1 MMKGFVV
8 SIIRGQP
15 SSVQYV
21 SLIIHTFLGILTKSF
36 SLLFRVVNKLSYY
49 LGCPIQALWKHLEE
63 RRPPFSL
70 KLDDGAKQFLWEAIA
85 RTPDIEFFALAEPF
99 PHIVSANQGE
109 RTDNE
114 SAHFQAQ
121 TPLDQ
126 VLVFKLNA
134 TCWCPIEF
142 EPTEFAPLD

>member
-8 SIIRGQP
+8 SNHRSTKLSTVCEPDYPHISGHPYKVI
-15 SSVQYV
+15 YLLV
-21 SLIIHTFLGILTKSF
+21 S
-36 SLLFRVVNKLSYY
+36 NKLSYY

-121 TPLDQ
+121 NPLDQ

-134 TCWCPIEF
+134 TRWCPIEF
-142 EPTEFAPLD
+142 EPTEFAPLDSL